1 MDRLLLDRTLRYG
14 DLVGTE
20 VEAKLSRP
28 SKFNWSQPPKEA
40 SMSRR
45 AELLAARNWWQNV
58 ALVAYVLSFLTVSG
72 LFLTYSYAHLVAIA
86 CWISLSACMVSL
98 VMIQYKK
105 RALRQFTADRRS
117 WLERGEMLKP
127 VCHES
132 VPSVSGVSCTTG
144 LSVKLLG
151 NGYPA
156 RRMFYGYTAANNIL
170 LQRLEDAYRLPDVVI
185 GQNRNVWLDIATH
198 PNAIEE
204 VAIFCD
210 CFCTITQDI
219 PQDEVAVLLNELPYE
234 TQQSFKAACNT
245 AARRI
250 EQATGTIVLPSW
262 HQDVAAPVQSYDRSI
277 VADSLAS
284 TQEFASHMNA
294 AIVQYNAYA
303 RP

>member
-14 DLVGTE
+14 DPVKTE
-20 VEAKLSRP
+20 VEAKLSHP
-28 SKFNWSQPPKEA
+28 SKFNWSQPPKEVSA
-40 SMSRR
+40 SRR

-72 LFLTYSYAHLVAIA
+72 LFLTYYYAHLVAIA

-105 RALRQFTADRRS
+105 RALCQFNADRRS
-117 WLERGEMLKP
+117 WLEHGETLQP
-127 VCHES
+127 VCHEA
-132 VPSVSGVSCTTG
+132 VPIVSGVSCTTG
-144 LSVKLLG
+144 LSVELLG
-151 NGYPA
+151 KGHPA
-156 RRMFYGYTAANNIL
+156 QRMFYGYTAANNVM
-170 LQRLEDAYRLPDVVI
+170 LQRLEDAYRSPDVVVE
-185 GQNRNVWLDIATH
+185 QNRNLWLDIAAH
-198 PNAIEE
+198 PDAIEE

-219 PQDEVAVLLNELPYE
+219 PQDEVVTLLDKLPRE
-234 TQQSFKAACNT
+234 TQQALEVVCNT

-250 EQATGTIVLPSW
+250 EQAIGTIVLPSW
-262 HQDVAAPVQSYDRSI
+262 HQDTTTPAQSYDRSI
-277 VADSLAS
+277 VANSLAS
-284 TQEFASHMNA
+284 TQEFTSHINA